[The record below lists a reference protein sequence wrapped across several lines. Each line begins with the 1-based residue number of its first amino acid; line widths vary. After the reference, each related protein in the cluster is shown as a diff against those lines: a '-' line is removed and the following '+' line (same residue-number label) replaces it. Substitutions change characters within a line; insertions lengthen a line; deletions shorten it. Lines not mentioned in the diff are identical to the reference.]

1 MIRAIVDDN
10 KPLSEQ
16 LICEMHQ
23 VLVTGLD
30 IEHRCGPAIPWR
42 SSAGRY
48 RTIPV
53 AAGNM
58 FRRPTT
64 HTTENGR
71 NDLTLQQRRR
81 RHRREAGDRPFY
93 IAAKYLNMFV
103 LIHPFVDG
111 NGRMCRIILNALLL
125 RYAGT
130 AVAFWGDKVESRKY
144 IAIVQ
149 RAGEEVADCQLE
161 FAAFVLEKGEVE
173 GVEGEVGFRGG
184 KCVDLPE
191 SR

>member
-1 MIRAIVDDN
+1 
-10 KPLSEQ
+10 
-16 LICEMHQ
+16 
-23 VLVTGLD
+23 
-30 IEHRCGPAIPWR
+30 
-42 SSAGRY
+42 
-48 RTIPV
+48 
-53 AAGNM
+53 
-58 FRRPTT
+58 
-64 HTTENGR
+64 
-71 NDLTLQQRRR
+71 
-81 RHRREAGDRPFY
+81 
-93 IAAKYLNMFV
+93 
-103 LIHPFVDG
+103 
-111 NGRMCRIILNALLL
+111 MCRIILNALLL